1 MKAKTSWFRI
11 LWLAA
16 ALVALGLYYTW
27 HLTANLVGIVE
38 TRVHRI
44 GPREGGLV
52 RRLAV
57 EVGARVREGQVLAQ
71 LDTSDLRTEQGQL
84 QEQLSSPAIG
94 LRTIAALLFA
104 LAGISGPLAQPAD
117 SAEDT
122 ARPLSLFLKA
132 EALGLDGNMEEAIA
146 ACDKQRGSLANVLRS
161 GIERYKQ
168 VSETETNSEKRLA
181 ETQTAIEEA
190 NALEVPLLERNLI
203 VLSTIASIATM
214 VGLLG
219 TTIGMI
225 RAFAATGHRVGGVI
239 DAQQLAVGISEAL
252 VNTAGGL
259 WNAIIGIVA
268 YNFFVNKVDAFNYTM
283 DEATY
288 EVIQLLK
295 SRESEKVAAN

>member
-1 MKAKTSWFRI
+1 VKQSVFVSLVLIVALVVGFIIWRQLPVYLQEGGPLVAILIALTVMLLCFILERLFTLRKARGKTSIQSFFKNVI
-11 LWLAA
+11 
-16 ALVALGLYYTW
+16 
-27 HLTANLVGIVE
+27 
-38 TRVHRI
+38 
-44 GPREGGLV
+44 GLV
-52 RRLAV
+52 RQ
-57 EVGARVREGQVLAQ
+57 GN
-71 LDTSDLRTEQGQL
+71 LD
-84 QEQLSSPAIG
+84 
-94 LRTIAALLFA
+94 
-104 LAGISGPLAQPAD
+104 
-117 SAEDT
+117 
-122 ARPLSLFLKA
+122 
-132 EALGLDGNMEEAIA
+132 EAIA
-146 ACDKQRGSLANVLRS
+146 ACDKQRGSVANVLRS

-168 VSETETNSEKRLA
+168 VSETQSNPEKRLA

-259 WNAIIGIVA
+259 WNAIVGIVA

-295 SRESEKVAAN
+295 SREAEKTAAN